1 MRTATLVF
9 FFFFFISLFLVNMT
23 ETPQR
28 RSSISSLS
36 SYSDSSIS
44 ESSSEHSE
52 EQPLDRQRLENI
64 IMYRVTH
71 HLNPTQLPGILAV
84 IEREEGED
92 DEVEIDLSQLA
103 VNQLEH
109 ILSYVDTCIHQNQMA
124 KNTSHNDNKA
134 TSHCHRHR
142 HTRTTPTSSLSSKP
156 ESRSSKS
163 REGNNQVKNR
173 SKRKRALHRRRLLEN
188 MLVSSSEANSSD
200 DGEPN
205 IIVFDELLEDKKLV
219 NHTIVH
225 ESKSSLNVPERYP
238 ESTLEDSDEVI
249 DIML

>member
-1 MRTATLVF
+1 
-9 FFFFFISLFLVNMT
+9 MT
-23 ETPQR
+23 EIPQR

-52 EQPLDRQRLENI
+52 EQPLDRQQLENI
-64 IMYRVTH
+64 IMYKVTH
-71 HLNPTQLPGILAV
+71 HLDSTQLPGILAI

-109 ILSYVDTCIHQNQMA
+109 ILSYVDTCIHQNQIA
-124 KNTSHNDNKA
+124 KDTSHNDNKA
-134 TSHCHRHR
+134 TSHRHRHR

-156 ESRSSKS
+156 ETGSSRS
-163 REGNNQVKNR
+163 REGNNQVKNI

-188 MLVSSSEANSSD
+188 MLASSSEANSSD

-205 IIVFDELLEDKKLV
+205 VIVFDELLGDKKLV

-225 ESKSSLNVPERYP
+225 EPKNPLNVPERCP
-238 ESTLEDSDEVI
+238 ESSLEDSDEVI

>member
-9 FFFFFISLFLVNMT
+9 FFFLSFSSYLVNMT
-23 ETPQR
+23 EISQR

-71 HLNPTQLPGILAV
+71 HLDPTQLPGILAV

-92 DEVEIDLSQLA
+92 DEVEIDLSKLT

-124 KNTSHNDNKA
+124 KETSHNDNKA
-134 TSHCHRHR
+134 TSHRHHHR
-142 HTRTTPTSSLSSKP
+142 HTRTTSTSSLSSKP

-163 REGNNQVKNR
+163 KGGSNQVKNT

-225 ESKSSLNVPERYP
+225 ESKNSLNVPERYA
-238 ESTLEDSDEVI
+238 ESSLEDSDEVI

>member
-1 MRTATLVF
+1 
-9 FFFFFISLFLVNMT
+9 MT
-23 ETPQR
+23 EAPQR

-36 SYSDSSIS
+36 FYSDSSIS
-44 ESSSEHSE
+44 ESSSEHSG

-71 HLNPTQLPGILAV
+71 HLDPTQLPGILAA
-84 IEREEGED
+84 IEREEGEE

-124 KNTSHNDNKA
+124 KD
-134 TSHCHRHR
+134 
-142 HTRTTPTSSLSSKP
+142 P
-156 ESRSSKS
+156 ELRPSKS
-163 REGNNQVKNR
+163 RGGSNQVKNI

-188 MLVSSSEANSSD
+188 MLASSSEANSSD

-205 IIVFDELLEDKKLV
+205 IIVFDELLEDKKSV

-225 ESKSSLNVPERYP
+225 ESKNSLDVPERYP

>member
-1 MRTATLVF
+1 
-9 FFFFFISLFLVNMT
+9 MT

-52 EQPLDRQRLENI
+52 EQPLDRQRLENV

-71 HLNPTQLPGILAV
+71 HLDPTQLPGILAV
-84 IEREEGED
+84 IERGEGED

-109 ILSYVDTCIHQNQMA
+109 ILSYVNTCIHQNQIA
-124 KNTSHNDNKA
+124 KDTSHNDNKA
-134 TSHCHRHR
+134 TSHHHRHRHR

-163 REGNNQVKNR
+163 REGSNQVKNI
-173 SKRKRALHRRRLLEN
+173 SKRKRALHRRKLLEN
-188 MLVSSSEANSSD
+188 MLASSSEANSSD

-225 ESKSSLNVPERYP
+225 ESKNSLNVPERCP
-238 ESTLEDSDEVI
+238 ESSLEDSDEVI